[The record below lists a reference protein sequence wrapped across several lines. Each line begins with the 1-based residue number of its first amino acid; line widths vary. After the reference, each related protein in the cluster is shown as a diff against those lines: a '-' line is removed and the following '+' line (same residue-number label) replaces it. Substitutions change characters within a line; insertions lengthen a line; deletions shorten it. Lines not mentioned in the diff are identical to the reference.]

1 MYSAVGEAI
10 ASLQVESIMSK
21 IKYLLPVLVLSGT
34 SMLIVSTSYAKPE
47 YVKTTKKACVFC
59 HVDSKAKPK
68 ELTEA
73 GKYYKEHNNSLDGFK
88 AAK

>member
-1 MYSAVGEAI
+1 
-10 ASLQVESIMSK
+10 MSMF
-21 IKYLLPVLVLSGT
+21 KYLLPAVVLLGT
-34 SMLIVSTSYAKPE
+34 SLLVTSTSYAKPE
-47 YVKTTKKACVFC
+47 FTKNTKKACVFC

-73 GKYYKEHNNSLDGFK
+73 GKYYKEHNNSLDGYK

>member
-1 MYSAVGEAI
+1 
-10 ASLQVESIMSK
+10 MSK

-47 YVKTTKKACVFC
+47 YVKATKKACVFC

-73 GKYYKEHNNSLDGFK
+73 GKYYKEHNNSLDGYK

>member
-1 MYSAVGEAI
+1 MF
-10 ASLQVESIMSK
+10 MF
-21 IKYLLPVLVLSGT
+21 KYLLPAVVLLGT
-34 SMLIVSTSYAKPE
+34 SVLITSTSYAKPE
-47 YVKTTKKACVFC
+47 FTKATKKACVFC

-73 GKYYKEHNNSLDGFK
+73 GKYYKEHNNSLEGYK

>member
-1 MYSAVGEAI
+1 MSRAKFILPALIAAAGILISTTAI
-10 ASLQVESIMSK
+10 S
-21 IKYLLPVLVLSGT
+21 
-34 SMLIVSTSYAKPE
+34 AKPAD
-47 YVKTTKKACVFC
+47 VTKTKKACNFC

-73 GKYYKEHNNSLDGFK
+73 GKYYQEKKTLEGY